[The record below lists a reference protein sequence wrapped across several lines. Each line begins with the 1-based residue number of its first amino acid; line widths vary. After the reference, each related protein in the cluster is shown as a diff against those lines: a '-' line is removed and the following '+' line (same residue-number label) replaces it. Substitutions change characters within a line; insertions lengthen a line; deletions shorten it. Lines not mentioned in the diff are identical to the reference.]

1 MAQCQSHT
9 FLGQLASE
17 CEPPG
22 LCLCIPAGF
31 VPSIHCLFVPSVHC
45 LSDSRVATGSCVGST
60 IQTSPRLKSLE
71 ALLSEYTYNSPHLHT
86 PQKTAPS
93 PREMHCSASSPAAPS
108 QPRGTEQVPA
118 QARTRHQLSKA
129 SGTASAC
136 KAGTWECATGKLS
149 RLFLCWDKQLVR
161 SCPQIAQWMF

>member
-1 MAQCQSHT
+1 MAQGQSHT

-17 CEPPG
+17 CEPRG
-22 LCLCIPAGF
+22 LCLCKPAGF
-31 VPSIHCLFVPSVHC
+31 VPGVHC
-45 LSDSRVATGSCVGST
+45 HSDSQVATGSCVGST
-60 IQTSPRLKSLE
+60 IRTPPKLKSLE
-71 ALLSEYTYNSPHLHT
+71 AVLSEYTYNCPHLHT

-93 PREMHCSASSPAAPS
+93 PRETRRSAASPAAPS

>member
-17 CEPPG
+17 CEPRG

-31 VPSIHCLFVPSVHC
+31 VPSVHC
-45 LSDSRVATGSCVGST
+45 LSDSQVATGSCVGST
-60 IQTSPRLKSLE
+60 IQTPPKLKSFE

-93 PREMHCSASSPAAPS
+93 TRETSCSAASPAAPS

-136 KAGTWECATGKLS
+136 KAGPWECATGKLS

-161 SCPQIAQWMF
+161 SCPQIARWIF